1 MSAALEDV
9 LPLTGLQEAIVY
21 RSTAP
26 RGADDVDPYL
36 ILADLDLT
44 TVLPQEV
51 DVDRLREA
59 IATVTS
65 RHATLR
71 TSYTRRRTG
80 EPVARV
86 HTAVEVQLPVV
97 DIATLDD
104 GLDTLR
110 SDARTTGIALSSPPP
125 LRFTLV
131 TESGRPRWLF
141 VVAHH
146 VALDG
151 WSLHLMFSEIVRAYR
166 GDALAP
172 VRPISDYARW
182 IASRGRDVGPWVEV
196 LADVEA
202 STIIDIVEPTTPSVP
217 LRAHLSVDVS
227 AALRLSL
234 IHI

>member
-9 LPLTGLQEAIVY
+9 LPLTGLQEAIVC

-59 IATVTS
+59 IATVTA
-65 RHATLR
+65 RHAMLR

-97 DIATLDD
+97 DISTLDD
-104 GLDTLR
+104 G
-110 SDARTTGIALSSPPP
+110 P
-125 LRFTLV
+125 
-131 TESGRPRWLF
+131 
-141 VVAHH
+141 
-146 VALDG
+146 
-151 WSLHLMFSEIVRAYR
+151 
-166 GDALAP
+166 
-172 VRPISDYARW
+172 
-182 IASRGRDVGPWVEV
+182 
-196 LADVEA
+196 
-202 STIIDIVEPTTPSVP
+202 
-217 LRAHLSVDVS
+217 
-227 AALRLSL
+227 
-234 IHI
+234 